1 MKEKNRYFLFSYSY
15 TTGTGNLAI
24 SSMEFPSN
32 KHLRNLMSGLS
43 GADVKDIVILGWNE
57 FKSEEDFLNFLG

>member
-1 MKEKNRYFLFSYSY
+1 MKGNRRYFLFSYNHA
-15 TTGTGNLAI
+15 TGNGNMAL

-43 GADVKDIVILGWNE
+43 GADVKDIVILGWN
-57 FKSEEDFLNFLG
+57 